1 MSFCE
6 QDSNQQSQVIT
17 PRYDYRIFFS
27 AVCSWLSTNGM
38 FVVVYVCVVVD
49 FLHSCNWFEPNHAID
64 NCNTWCKQISRVECV
79 RGSSCFVVSDAWRRW
94 RGVLWSSAELATRRA
109 SATWTA
115 RRSRR
120 EVRADTRAVSQDSI
134 DLFWNWQ
141 LFLGTFGV

>member
-1 MSFCE
+1 MSFSE
-6 QDSNQQSQVIT
+6 QDSNQQSQVLP
-17 PRYDYRIFFS
+17 PRYDYRSFF
-27 AVCSWLSTNGM
+27 VRYTDGCRRMGCLC
-38 FVVVYVCVVVD
+38 VYVSPVLD
-49 FLHSCNWFEPNHAID
+49 FFHLRNWFKPNHASD
-64 NCNTWCKQISRVECV
+64 NCNTCCKQISRVECV
-79 RGSSCFVVSDAWRRW
+79 RGSSCFVVWDAWRRW

-120 EVRADTRAVSQDSI
+120 EVRADTKAVSQDSI